1 MLKPV
6 LLAVAGALALAA
18 GVQAA
23 AHGVGATAFDVVAQ
37 TPSVQPPE
45 HDHTQHEPALEPS
58 GPATAQPRTPA
69 SKPGMTTGKMEMH
82 QRMMAEMAADAKLE
96 ALVKQMHSA
105 TGEAKL
111 DFMAQVID
119 ELVRQRKAAHGKTG
133 MPEKADTMS
142 CCGAKPQK

>member
-23 AHGVGATAFDVVAQ
+23 PHGVGATAFDVVAQ
-37 TPSVQPPE
+37 TRSVQPPE

-69 SKPGMTTGKMEMH
+69 SKMEMH
-82 QRMMAEMAADAKLE
+82 QRMMAEMAAADAKLE

-119 ELVRQRKAAHGKTG
+119 ELVRQRKAAHGKAG

-142 CCGAKPQK
+142 CCGAKPLK